1 MQALAKAKKGATMR
15 KSLTKSIRIPQRSFA
30 NVIPVAVPPLAAVLC
45 EVKSAFFGLCV
56 NVGKQVLASMM
67 EADRVALCGPKGRP
81 DPDQQALRGGHTR
94 SWLTLGGRRIAMRR
108 ARACSVVGEE
118 LSLPSFGWAEKRDPL
133 NEATL
138 VAIAAGVST
147 RRYAG
152 TLDALPAGELQ
163 GSVCRSS
170 VSRRF
175 VALSA
180 AQLGE
185 HFARRLEKLDFPVLL
200 MDGIHFRERIVLVA
214 LGIDSEG
221 GKHVLG
227 IREGS
232 TENATVVKA
241 LLSEL
246 VDRGLDPERSRLWV
260 IDGAKALRR
269 AIRDLFGEAAL
280 VQRCQVHKLRNV
292 IEHLPEHVQLSVSRA
307 INDAWN
313 SRDPA
318 LAHKQLERL
327 ARSLEREHPGAA
339 SSLREGLEETL
350 TVQRLGIDGALYLT
364 LRSTNPIENLNGAVA
379 HHTRNVKRWRDGQMM
394 LRWVGAALLQATRGF
409 RRVRGMRD
417 MPRLCAALDRHHS
430 ARIATSE
437 RKVA

>member
-1 MQALAKAKKGATMR
+1 MK
-15 KSLTKSIRIPQRSFA
+15 KSLTKSIRIPQCSFA
-30 NVIPVAVPPLAAVLC
+30 NVVPVAVPPLAAVLSD
-45 EVKSAFFGLCV
+45 VKSAFFGLCV
-56 NVGKQVLASMM
+56 NAGKQVLASMM
-67 EADRVALCGPKGRP
+67 EAERVALCGPKGQP
-81 DPDQQALRGGHTR
+81 DPDRRALRGGHTR
-94 SWLTLGGRRIAMRR
+94 SWMTLGGRRVPMRR
-108 ARACSVVGEE
+108 PRARSVAGEE
-118 LSLPSFGWAEKRDPL
+118 LSLASFGWAEKRDPL
-133 NEATL
+133 NDATL
-138 VAIAAGVST
+138 AAIAAGVST
-147 RRYAG
+147 RRYEG
-152 TLDALPAGELQ
+152 TLDRLPAGEPH
-163 GSVCRSS
+163 GSVSRSS

-185 HFARRLEKLDFPVLL
+185 HFSCRLELDFPVVLV
-200 MDGIHFRERIVLVA
+200 DGIHFRERIVLVA
-214 LGIDSEG
+214 LGIDFEG

-227 IREGS
+227 LREGS

-241 LLSEL
+241 LLADL
-246 VDRGLDPERSRLWV
+246 VERGLDPERSRLWV

-292 IEHLPEHVQLSVSRA
+292 IEHLPEHVHASVGRA

-318 LAHKQLERL
+318 LALKQLERL

-379 HHTRNVKRWRDGQMM
+379 HHTRNVKRWRDGQMV
-394 LRWVGAALLQATRGF
+394 LRWVGAALLQATGGF

-417 MPRLCAALDRHHS
+417 MPKLCAALDRQHS
-430 ARIATSE
+430 ARTATTE

>member
-1 MQALAKAKKGATMR
+1 MK
-15 KSLTKSIRIPQRSFA
+15 KSLTKSIRIAQCSFA
-30 NVIPVAVPPLAAVLC
+30 NVVPVAVPPLAAVLS

-56 NVGKQVLASMM
+56 HAGKQVLASMM
-67 EADRVALCGPKGRP
+67 EADRVELCGPKGRP
-81 DPDQQALRGGHTR
+81 DAQRRALRGGHTR
-94 SWLTLGGRRIAMRR
+94 SWLTLGGRRVAMRR
-108 ARACSVVGEE
+108 PRARSMADEE
-118 LSLPSFGWAEKRDPL
+118 LGLASFQWAEKRDPL
-133 NEATL
+133 NDATL
-138 VAIAAGVST
+138 AAIAAGVST

-152 TLDALPAGELQ
+152 TLDRLPAGELQ
-163 GSVCRSS
+163 GSVSRSA

-180 AQLGE
+180 AQLNE
-185 HFARRLEKLDFPVLL
+185 CFSRRLEELDLPVVLV
-200 MDGIHFRERIVLVA
+200 DGIHFRERIVLIA
-214 LGIDSEG
+214 LGIDSQG

-227 IREGS
+227 LHEGS
-232 TENATVVKA
+232 AENATVVRA
-241 LLSEL
+241 LLSAL
-246 VDRGLDPERSRLWV
+246 VERGLDAERSRLWV

-292 IEHLPEHVQLSVSRA
+292 LEHLPEQVHASVRRA

-318 LAHKQLERL
+318 LALKQLERL

-350 TVQRLGIDGALYLT
+350 TTRRLGIDGALYLT

-379 HHTRNVKRWRDGQMM
+379 HHTRNVKRWRDGQMV
-394 LRWVGAALLQATRGF
+394 LRWVGAALLQASGGF

-417 MPRLCAALDRHHS
+417 LPKLCTALDRHRS
-430 ARIATSE
+430 AQALNAA

>member
-1 MQALAKAKKGATMR
+1 MKKF
-15 KSLTKSIRIPQRSFA
+15 LTKSIRIPQRSFA
-30 NVIPVAVPPLAAVLC
+30 NVVPVAVPPLAAVLSD
-45 EVKSAFFGLCV
+45 VKSAFFGLCV
-56 NVGKQVLASMM
+56 NAGKQVLASMM

-81 DPDQQALRGGHTR
+81 DPDRRALRGGHTR
-94 SWLTLGGRRIAMRR
+94 SWLTLGGRRVAMRR
-108 ARACSVVGEE
+108 PRARAVAGEE
-118 LSLPSFGWAEKRDPL
+118 LSLPSFGWAENSDPL

-138 VAIAAGVST
+138 AAIAAGVST
-147 RRYAG
+147 RRYQS
-152 TLDALPAGELQ
+152 TLDRLPADELQ
-163 GSVCRSS
+163 GAVSRST

-185 HFARRLEKLDFPVLL
+185 HFSGRLEKLDLPVVFV
-200 MDGIHFRERIVLVA
+200 DGVHFRSRIVLIA

-221 GKHVLG
+221 DKHVLG
-227 IREGS
+227 LREGS
-232 TENATVVKA
+232 TENAAVVKA
-241 LLSEL
+241 LLADL
-246 VDRGLDPERSRLWV
+246 VDRGLDPERPRLWV

-269 AIRDLFGEAAL
+269 AIRDLFDEAAL

-292 IEHLPEHVQLSVSRA
+292 IEHLPEHVHASVRRA
-307 INDAWN
+307 INDAWQ

-318 LAHKQLERL
+318 LALKQLERL

-350 TVQRLGIDGALYLT
+350 TVQRLGIEGALYLT

-379 HHTRNVKRWRDGQMM
+379 HHTRNVKRWRDGQML
-394 LRWVGAALLQATRGF
+394 LRWVGAALVQAGGGF

-417 MPRLCAALDRHHS
+417 LPKLCAVLDRLRNS
-430 ARIATSE
+430 RTAVIE

>member
-1 MQALAKAKKGATMR
+1 M

-30 NVIPVAVPPLAAVLC
+30 NVVPVTVAPLAAVLND
-45 EVKSAFFGLCV
+45 VKSAFFGLCV
-56 NVGKQVLASMM
+56 NAGKQVLASMM
-67 EADRVALCGPKGRP
+67 EADRVALCGPRGKP
-81 DPDQQALRGGHTR
+81 DLDRQALRGGHTR
-94 SWLTLGGRRIAMRR
+94 SWLTLGGRRMAVRRPR
-108 ARACSVVGEE
+108 ARSVAGEE

-138 VAIAAGVST
+138 AAIAAGVST

-152 TLDALPAGELQ
+152 TLDALPVRELQ
-163 GSVCRSS
+163 SSISRSS

-180 AQLGE
+180 ARLVEQ
-185 HFARRLEKLDFPVLL
+185 FSRRLEKLDLPVILV
-200 MDGIHFRERIVLVA
+200 DGIHFRDRIVLIA

-221 GKHVLG
+221 GKHILG
-227 IREGS
+227 LREGS

-241 LLSEL
+241 LLADL
-246 VDRGLDPERSRLWV
+246 VERGLDPERVRLWV

-269 AIRDLFGEAAL
+269 AIRDLFGETAL

-292 IEHLPEHVQLSVSRA
+292 LEHLPEHVRPSVRRA
-307 INDAWN
+307 INDAWQ
-313 SRDPA
+313 SRDPVLA
-318 LAHKQLERL
+318 LKQLERL

-339 SSLREGLEETL
+339 SSLREGLDETL
-350 TVQRLGIDGALYLT
+350 TVRRLGIDGALYLT
-364 LRSTNPIENLNGAVA
+364 LRSTNPIENLNGTVA
-379 HHTRNVKRWRDGQMM
+379 HHTRNVKRWRDGQML
-394 LRWVGAALLQATRGF
+394 LRWVGAALLQAIGGF

-417 MPRLCAALDRHHS
+417 MPKLCAALDRHRS
-430 ARIATSE
+430 APSVNSE

>member
-1 MQALAKAKKGATMR
+1 MA

-30 NVIPVAVPPLAAVLC
+30 NVVPVPVPPLAAVLC
-45 EVKSAFFGLCV
+45 DVKSAFFGLCV
-56 NVGKQVLASMM
+56 HAGKEVLSAMM
-67 EADRVALCGPKGRP
+67 EGDRVELCGPKGRP
-81 DPDQQALRGGHTR
+81 DADRRAVRGGHTQ
-94 SWLTLGGRRIAMRR
+94 SWLTLGGRRVAMRR
-108 ARACSVVGEE
+108 PRARSVAGEE

-138 VAIAAGVST
+138 AAIAAGVST
-147 RRYAG
+147 RRYAS
-152 TLDALPAGELQ
+152 TLDRLPAGELQ
-163 GSVCRSS
+163 SSVSRSS

-175 VALSA
+175 AALSA

-185 HFARRLEKLDFPVLL
+185 HFSRRLEKLDFPVVLV
-200 MDGIHFRERIVLVA
+200 DGIHFRERVVLVA

-227 IREGS
+227 LREGS

-241 LLSEL
+241 LLADL
-246 VDRGLDPERSRLWV
+246 VERGLDPERSRLWV

-292 IEHLPEHVQLSVSRA
+292 LEHLPEHVQASVSRA
-307 INDAWN
+307 INDAWM

-318 LAHKQLERL
+318 LALKQLERL

-379 HHTRNVKRWRDGQMM
+379 HHTRNVKRWRDGQMV
-394 LRWVGAALLQATRGF
+394 LRWVGAALLQASGGF

-417 MPRLCAALDRHHS
+417 IPKLCAALDRYRI
-430 ARIATSE
+430 ARIANTE